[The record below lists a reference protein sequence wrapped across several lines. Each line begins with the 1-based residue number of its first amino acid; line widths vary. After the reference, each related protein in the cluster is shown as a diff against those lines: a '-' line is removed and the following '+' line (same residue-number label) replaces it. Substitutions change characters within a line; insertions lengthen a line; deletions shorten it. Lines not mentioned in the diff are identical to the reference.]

1 MLLASKVNAPRPRS
15 AEGGPREEHGAGPA
29 KNTGLAGAPAVEMR
43 VKWSL
48 NAVSPFQDFEGG
60 GTALP
65 ARPSST

>member
-1 MLLASKVNAPRPRS
+1 V
-15 AEGGPREEHGAGPA
+15 